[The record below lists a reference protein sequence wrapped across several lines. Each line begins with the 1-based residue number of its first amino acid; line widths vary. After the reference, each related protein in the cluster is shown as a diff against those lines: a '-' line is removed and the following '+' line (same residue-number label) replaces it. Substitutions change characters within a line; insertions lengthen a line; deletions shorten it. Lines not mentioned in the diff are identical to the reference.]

1 MEEIFADVRAF
12 LAAFPPRS
20 PAEIRAAR
28 VRILTEEVG
37 ELAAEVAAGHGLR
50 TIAEA
55 ADVVYSAVGAVV
67 EAGFS
72 AADFLEVWRE
82 VARANA
88 AKVPPPASDPS
99 AKATKPPGWTPP
111 DVEAALAR
119 ARNAKR

>member
-1 MEEIFADVRAF
+1 MDELFDDVRAF
-12 LAAFPPRS
+12 LAGFPPRS
-20 PAEIRAAR
+20 PDETRAAR
-28 VRILTEEVG
+28 VRIVAEEAG
-37 ELAAEVAAGHGLR
+37 ELAAEVAAGNGLR

-55 ADVVYSAVGAVV
+55 VDSVYANLGAVV

-72 AADFLEVWRE
+72 AGDFLEVWRE

-88 AKVPPPASDPS
+88 AKVPPPASDPG

-119 ARNAKR
+119 SRRT